1 MDEMMRYIFSNLRR
15 SEKIIIKAL
24 REQKSFNHSVKLFAL
39 IIAINT
45 ISMKIENN
53 KMNDEIEVLKSQI
66 EELKDKERE

>member
-53 KMNDEIEVLKSQI
+53 KMNNEIEALKSQI
-66 EELKDKERE
+66 EELKDKEGE